1 MAEVNVHQW
10 KLLGSGSQVMP
21 GRGVTMWNVPNNQ
34 SMRYGERE
42 YGINLVWDGRADL
55 GNVTIER
62 RSGSNAIRFGE
73 PVAIR
78 IQNGGYIRYQE
89 REYGIN
95 LVWSSQAIYEWEV
108 TGGSTGQAVPLNR
121 QVGLFNRTHGDH
133 LVYGEREYGINLRW
147 WSDLRRWGSNLDIF
161 AEYPPLPIP
170 HVLRSPSGEPGQ
182 IELGGT
188 ADEVNVFHGGWDDEL
203 DWHIYIRLDAAQ
215 RRTLFRHLIEHVN
228 IAKERAEPQGLFPPL
243 FTEQTLER
251 VFCEWMVLD
260 GWDNSRSDEKWFS
273 ADLTRTLALRRKAWD
288 ISAEAAK
295 QRLWGTKGLTVHATS
310 DTLLCADPGV
320 GRRGAYVRLQGA
332 FVNDRAHG
340 FRVEIH
346 PLDSLAYAIGT
357 NGEPLSATP
366 NNPTGWPDTVVTWRV
381 AAFTN
386 SSFHRINGADYVKKE
401 RTSTW
406 YLPLPGWAHL
416 PNYSTT
422 VSASFP
428 NFTNEA
434 RRRPGMDDRRP
445 TPDDKY
451 QEYGVRQHSFAILPD
466 PRDDIRKLNVTVTM
480 SPPSDRWGG
489 MFLGEYRLQTRPPG
503 IAGPTPTQ

>member
-10 KLLGSGSQVMP
+10 GFVGSGSEVMP
-21 GRGVTMWNVPNNQ
+21 GRGVTMWNLHNNQ
-34 SMRYGERE
+34 SIRYGERE

-55 GNVTIER
+55 GNMTIER

-73 PVAIR
+73 LVAIR

-108 TGGSTGQAVPLNR
+108 TGGSTSQAVPLNR
-121 QVGLFNRTHGDH
+121 QIGLFNRTHGDH

-147 WSDLRRWGSNLDIF
+147 WSDLEDIF
-161 AEYPPLPIP
+161 EDYPPLPIP
-170 HVLRSPSGEPGQ
+170 HALRSPSGELGQ
-182 IELGGT
+182 IELGGHT
-188 ADEVNVFHGGWDDEL
+188 NKVEVFHGGTDDEL
-203 DWHIYIRLDAAQ
+203 DWHIHIRLDAAQ
-215 RRTLFRHLIEHVN
+215 QRTLFRHLIEHVN
-228 IAKERAEPQGLFPPL
+228 IAKVAQSLWS

-251 VFCEWMVLD
+251 AYCEWMVLD
-260 GWDNSRSDEKWFS
+260 GWDNSLFDEKFFS

-288 ISAEAAK
+288 ISAKAAEEQGSK
-295 QRLWGTKGLTVHATS
+295 GYTEDASRDSLLWTKV
-310 DTLLCADPGV
+310 
-320 GRRGAYVRLQGA
+320 AYVRLQGA
-332 FVNDRAHG
+332 FVLDQAHLSDNE

-357 NGEPLSATP
+357 NGDPLSATP
-366 NNPTGWPDTVVTWRV
+366 DNPTGWPDNVVTWRV

-406 YLPLPGWAHL
+406 YLPLPSSAHL
-416 PNYSTT
+416 PQFTTT
-422 VSASFP
+422 VSESFP

-445 TPDDKY
+445 TPDDEY
-451 QEYGVRQHSFAILPD
+451 RDYGVRQHSFAILPD
-466 PRDDIRKLNVTVTM
+466 PRDGIRKLHVTVTM

-489 MFLGEYRLQTRPPG
+489 MFLREFRLETRPPA
-503 IAGPTPTQ
+503 IA